1 MVSNVVR
8 EALAKRGI
16 EKLQHDIELGADD
29 ETTIT
34 SNSGDLVPVFSMIDG
49 EQRLVRKLDAPTQK
63 VLLKNLP
70 DGSPAFWAEGM
81 PGSPPEYTVGN
92 VHCMLHPD
100 FDESENSVNLSGLD
114 RAFVDTLGL
123 DGRFCNGN
131 APDKNN
137 RGDFKTVYDRD
148 DHMEKKHPRE
158 WRTIQLGVERLSR
171 ESERAERQG
180 ATDAMLAL
188 AGRSGASSA
197 TVTEQPAE
205 AAPVTADAVPNADLR
220 SASPEGAKLEKCDV
234 CGGEFERL
242 ASHKAQASSAAHVA
256 ARGG

>member
-16 EKLQHDIELGADD
+16 EKLQHDIDLGADD

-49 EQRLVRKLDAPTQK
+49 EQRLVRKLDAPTAK
-63 VLLKNLP
+63 VLLKNLA

-92 VHCMLHPD
+92 VHCMLHPG
-100 FDESENSVNLSGLD
+100 FDESQNSVNLSGLD
-114 RAFVDTLGL
+114 RAFVDALGL

-158 WRTIQLGVERLSR
+158 WKTVQSGVERLER

-188 AGRSGASSA
+188 AGRSVSSSA
-197 TVTEQPAE
+197 TVAENPAE
-205 AAPVTADAVPNADLR
+205 AAPVAAEAIPDANLR
-220 SASPEGAKLEKCDV
+220 HSSPENAKLETCDV
-234 CGGEFERL
+234 CGEDFARL
-242 ASHKAQASSAAHVA
+242 ASHKARATGAAHIA
-256 ARGG
+256 ARGE